1 MNRLRSY
8 WTGLRASLWFV
19 PSLIVLASMVAAVLM
34 TETDGRVGPELAA
47 RWPRLFGA
55 SADAS
60 RAILAAIATSM
71 VTVAGVVFSITIVA
85 LSLTST
91 QYSPRVLRNFMRD
104 RPTQVVL
111 GVFMGIFAYCL
122 IVLRTVRGAD
132 HGDFIPSLAVLA
144 GMAYAL
150 AGVALLIYFI
160 HHVAQSIQAA
170 SILERIAR
178 DTARAIDTMF
188 PQGIGRPLADDPA
201 LAPELPRTW
210 TAVRADQDG
219 YVTGIDSDSVLQF
232 ALDHDRIVRLA
243 AATGA
248 FVAAGSPVI
257 ELSGSGAPDPDDAR
271 RLRGWV
277 SLASQRTVEQD
288 AAFGLQQLV
297 DVALKALSPGINDPT
312 TACMCLDRMGAL
324 LGQLALRRIP
334 DPHRMAQGRLRVIA
348 PAPDFGAIVKLALDP
363 IVAHSRGDVQV
374 LGRMLGILDFVAQ
387 ATVDPQ
393 RHASLAN
400 ATRNVYRELRR
411 IEPPIRSAPA
421 RRRARLLERS
431 LRKSSATANPNKQP
445 RIST

>member
-1 MNRLRSY
+1 MNRLHSF
-8 WTGLRASLWFV
+8 WIDLRASLWFV
-19 PSLIVLASMVAAVLM
+19 PSLIVLGSMLAAVLM
-34 TETDGRVGPELAA
+34 TETEGRVGTELVK
-47 RWPRLFGA
+47 RWPRLLGA

-122 IVLRTVRGAD
+122 IVLRTVRGAED
-132 HGDFIPSLAVLA
+132 GDFIPSLAVLA
-144 GMAYAL
+144 GMVYAL

-170 SILERIAR
+170 SILERIAH
-178 DTARAIDTMF
+178 DTAGAIEKLF
-188 PQGIGRPLADDPA
+188 PQDIGQPAAHHPA
-201 LAPELPRTW
+201 LAPVLPRDW

-232 ALDHDRIVRLA
+232 ALDHGRIVRLA
-243 AATGA
+243 VATGA
-248 FVAAGSPVI
+248 FVVTGSPVV
-257 ELSGSGAPDPDDAR
+257 ELSGTDAPAEDDAQ

-277 SLASQRTVEQD
+277 SLAPQRAVEQD

-312 TACMCLDRMGAL
+312 TACMCIDRLGAL
-324 LGQLALRRIP
+324 LARLASRRIP

-348 PAPDFGAIVKLALDP
+348 PAPDFAAIVKLALDP
-363 IVAHSRGDVQV
+363 VVAHSRGDLQV
-374 LGRMLGILDFVAQ
+374 LGRMLDAIGFVAK
-387 ATVDPQ
+387 ASADPQ
-393 RHASLAN
+393 RHASLAH
-400 ATRNVYRELRR
+400 ATRNIYRELCRV
-411 IEPPIRSAPA
+411 EPLIRSAPA

-431 LRKSSATANPNKQP
+431 LRNAS
-445 RIST
+445 IG

>member
-1 MNRLRSY
+1 MTRLRSF
-8 WTGLRASLWFV
+8 WIDLRASLWFV
-19 PSLIVLASMVAAVLM
+19 PSLIVLGSMVAAVLM
-34 TETDGRVGPELAA
+34 TETDGRVGLELVK

-111 GVFMGIFAYCL
+111 GVFMGVFAYCL
-122 IVLRTVRGAD
+122 IVLRTIRGAD
-132 HGDFIPSLAVLA
+132 YGDFIPSLAVLA
-144 GMAYAL
+144 GMVYAL
-150 AGVALLIYFI
+150 VGVALLIYFI

-170 SILERIAR
+170 SILARISH
-178 DTARAIDTMF
+178 DTAGAIERLF
-188 PQGIGRPLADDPA
+188 PQDIGQPPADQA
-201 LAPELPRTW
+201 MAPLPRAW

-232 ALDHDRIVRLA
+232 AKDRDCIVRLA
-243 AATGA
+243 VATGA
-248 FVAAGSPVI
+248 FVVAGSPVI
-257 ELSGSGAPDPDDAR
+257 ELSGTDLLADGDAR

-277 SLASQRTVEQD
+277 SLAPQRTVEQD

-312 TACMCLDRMGAL
+312 TACMCIDRLGAL
-324 LGQLALRRIP
+324 LAQLASRRIP
-334 DPHRMAQGRLRVIA
+334 DPYRMVQGRLRVIA
-348 PAPDFGAIVKLALDP
+348 PAPDFASLLKLAFDP
-363 IVAHSRGDVQV
+363 VVAHSRGDLQV
-374 LGRMLGILDFVAQ
+374 LSRLLDALGFVRQ
-387 ATVDPQ
+387 ATADPQ
-393 RHASLAN
+393 RHACLAS
-400 ATRNVYRELRR
+400 ATRNIYRELCRA
-411 IEPPIRSAPA
+411 EPLIRSAPA

-431 LRKSSATANPNKQP
+431 LRKSSAG
-445 RIST
+445 